1 MPVLQPN
8 TMICR
13 AGALTRLVGVYVYMG
28 AVVAVIGG
36 MFVYVGKKVGVIVDS
51 GVDGVADAFVAPITT
66 GVGLNIEGVRVGS
79 TKGVG
84 GLYGR
89 G

>member
-1 MPVLQPN
+1 MPVLQPS
-8 TMICR
+8 TTIYR

-36 MFVYVGKKVGVIVDS
+36 MFVLVGKNVGVIVAS
-51 GVDGVADAFVAPITT
+51 GLDAVADVFVAPMTI
-66 GVGLNIEGVRVGS
+66 GVGLKIDGVRVGS

-84 GLYGR
+84 GLYGK

>member
-1 MPVLQPN
+1 M
-8 TMICR
+8 
-13 AGALTRLVGVYVYMG
+13 TRLVGVYVFRG
-28 AVVAVIGG
+28 TVVGVIEGI
-36 MFVYVGKKVGVIVDS
+36 FVLAGRNVGVIVATGTS
-51 GVDGVADAFVAPITT
+51 GVDVAPMTT
-66 GVGLNIEGVRVGS
+66 GVGLKIAGVRVGS